1 MNKIIMGVCTV
12 IEFGCIAGLAAIGLK
27 RNKDAYNAE
36 MKYIK
41 ASCELA
47 CEQLSGIRKDVEIRK
62 LEKELEIL
70 KGKTEES

>member
-1 MNKIIMGVCTV
+1 MNKFIMGVCTV
-12 IEFGCIAGLAAIGLK
+12 MELGCIAGLAAIGLK

-41 ASCELA
+41 TSCELA
-47 CEQLSGIRKDVEIRK
+47 CEQINGICKDAEIRK
-62 LEKELEIL
+62 LKKELEIL